1 MALGRR
7 KRETGSLFIPT
18 SELPRSA
25 GHPFYRAL
33 NRLPS
38 AQERSIL
45 RGLYDRNLKRFAAQ
59 PDSAREFLTTGEAPL
74 EHAQN
79 PEKLAA
85 LATVIRAVLN
95 LHEIITRN

>member
-1 MALGRR
+1 MKPHECSRR
-7 KRETGSLFIPT
+7 KPGGVAGKFD
-18 SELPRSA
+18 SELDWI
-25 GHPFYRAL
+25 FDRAV

-38 AQERSIL
+38 AQERTIL
-45 RGLYDRNLKRFAAQ
+45 RSLYDRNLKRFAAQ
-59 PDSAREFLTTGEAPL
+59 PDSARDFLTIGEAPL

-85 LATVIRAVLN
+85 LATVTRAVLN